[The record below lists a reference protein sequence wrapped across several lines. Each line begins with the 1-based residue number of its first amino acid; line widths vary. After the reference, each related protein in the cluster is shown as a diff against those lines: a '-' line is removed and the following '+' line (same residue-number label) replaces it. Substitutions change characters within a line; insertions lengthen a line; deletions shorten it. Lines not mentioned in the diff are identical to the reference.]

1 MNFTNYF
8 ESQTINSLE
17 LSERKKIK
25 KKTRETASEKKK
37 YALISFVFYWSVLP
51 RLQKH

>member
-8 ESQTINSLE
+8 ESQTINSLG

-25 KKTRETASEKKK
+25 KKREKRPAKRKNT
-37 YALISFVFYWSVLP
+37 L
-51 RLQKH
+51 